1 MKRRNQKSFK
11 PTYRPQAA
19 YKDSEEPTMPLHPFG
34 LLLSKD
40 GIVCM
45 ALVSIPWS
53 YRFLPFPLQSI
64 TFLSTNSLSLV
75 FNYIFIRD
83 IPETGFVSRS
93 IVSINSLISLSFV
106 FTLYR
111 NTIDSEYRLMNT
123 LMEIP

>member
-1 MKRRNQKSFK
+1 MDLKKLKIKRIVIRERDSIYSLLII
-11 PTYRPQAA
+11 TSYRPQAA

-64 TFLSTNSLSLV
+64 T
-75 FNYIFIRD
+75 
-83 IPETGFVSRS
+83 P
-93 IVSINSLISLSFV
+93 
-106 FTLYR
+106 
-111 NTIDSEYRLMNT
+111 SE
-123 LMEIP
+123 